1 MKSERKPSVGI
12 VIINWNSFGHT
23 HQCLLSLK
31 KATYPNFKVFIVDNG
46 SSDGSGTQLQE
57 SHKEFASFIFHHEN
71 AGFAG
76 GNNIGIAEV
85 LKQGFDYLMLLNND
99 TECEPDFLDH
109 LVNKLENNPEY
120 GAVQPKFFFLL
131 DQNRIWN
138 AGGKFISFLGM
149 TLTIGYNK
157 PDHDKYNKA
166 KTIDWI
172 TGCGFLVS
180 TSIVRE
186 VGMLNEKFFI
196 YYEDVDWS
204 FRIKKSGYKL
214 AYEPK
219 SVVYHEAGMAQKS
232 KIKKEEGYVNSFVHY
247 LRSRNQIWLLRKHTP
262 WYFAPPVALFILGK
276 YLTFLGYFIFRK
288 RLKKLTFTAKGLKEG
303 IFHEGI

>member
-1 MKSERKPSVGI
+1 MESVRNPSVGI

-31 KATYPNFKVFIVDNG
+31 KVTYPNFKIFIVDNG
-46 SSDGSGTQLQE
+46 SSDGSGRQL
-57 SHKEFASFIFHHEN
+57 KEEHGDFVNVIFHHEN

-85 LKQGFDYLMLLNND
+85 LRLGFDYVMLLNND
-99 TECEPDFLDH
+99 TESEPDFLNH
-109 LVNKLENNPEY
+109 LVKKLEENPSF

-131 DQNRIWN
+131 DKTKIWN
-138 AGGKFISFLGM
+138 AGGKFIPFLGISG
-149 TLTIGYNK
+149 TIGYNQA
-157 PDHDKYNKA
+157 DQA
-166 KTIDWI
+166 KFNHPKILDWI
-172 TGCGFLVS
+172 TGCGFMVS
-180 TSIVRE
+180 TAIVKK

-204 FRIKKSGYKL
+204 FRIRNAGYKL

-219 SVVYHEAGMAQKS
+219 SVVYHEAGMAHKS
-232 KIKKEEGYVNSFVHY
+232 NVKKKEGYVNPFVHY
-247 LRSRNQIWLLRKHTP
+247 LRSRNQIWLLRKYTP
-262 WYFAPPVALFILGK
+262 WYFAPTVTLFMMVKNLAIMA
-276 YLTFLGYFIFRK
+276 YFVFRK
-288 RLKKLTFTAKGLKEG
+288 RFKKLTFAAKGLKEG